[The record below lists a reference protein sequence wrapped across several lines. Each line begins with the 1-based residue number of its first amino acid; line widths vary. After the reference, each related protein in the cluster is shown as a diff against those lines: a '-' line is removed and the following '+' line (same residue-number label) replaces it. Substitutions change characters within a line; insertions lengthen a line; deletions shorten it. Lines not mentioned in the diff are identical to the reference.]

1 MNVLMFDTSMDLL
14 SVGVARSFE
23 GSGEDFVEGP
33 NQQPELGSRND
44 YSCPSQIF
52 CAESREAVKHSEI
65 LLPMIEACLK
75 KAELKIENIDL
86 VACTSGPG
94 SFMGLRIG
102 MATAKGLALARSTPW
117 VCLPTLD
124 VLAAE
129 FANSESLVVPV
140 IDARKKRFY
149 AALYRKGARESEY
162 LDIEPEKLVA
172 RILSDVLIL
181 GKNQPCE
188 HVLFTGQATAI
199 VEALLAQGCNAE
211 LGVSNLEA
219 RYGCFAALALQQF
232 RRFGSA
238 PEDSIPLYI
247 REPEI
252 GPQP

>member
-1 MNVLMFDTSMDLL
+1 MNILMFDTSMDLL

-23 GSGEDFVEGP
+23 GSVEGP
-33 NQQPELGSRND
+33 NQHAELGSHND
-44 YSCPSQIF
+44 YSRPGQIF
-52 CAESREAVKHSEI
+52 CAESRESVKHSEI
-65 LLPMIEACLK
+65 LLPMIEACLA

-124 VLAAE
+124 TLAAE
-129 FANSESLVVPV
+129 FANSDSLVVPV

-149 AALYRKGARESEY
+149 AALYWKGARESEY

-172 RILSDVLIL
+172 LIL

-238 PEDSIPLYI
+238 PEDAIPLYI

>member
-1 MNVLMFDTSMDLL
+1 MNILMFDTSMDLL

-23 GSGEDFVEGP
+23 GSVEGP

-44 YSCPSQIF
+44 YPCPSQIF

-65 LLPMIEACLK
+65 LLPLIEACLA
-75 KAELKIENIDL
+75 KAELEIEDIDL

-124 VLAAE
+124 TLAAE
-129 FANSESLVVPV
+129 FVNSESLVVPV
-140 IDARKKRFY
+140 IDARKKRVY
-149 AALYRKGARESEY
+149 AALYWKGARESEF

-172 RILSDVLIL
+172 LIL
-181 GKNQPCE
+181 GKNQLCKR
-188 HVLFTGQATAI
+188 VLFTGQATAI
-199 VEALLAQGCNAE
+199 VEALRAQGCNAE
-211 LGVSNLEA
+211 LRVSNPEV
-219 RYGCFAALALQQF
+219 RYSCFATLALQQF

-238 PEDSIPLYI
+238 PEDAIPLYI